1 MWAYTEQL
9 DLATLK
15 NNLKSIV
22 IIKHS
27 NRCSI
32 SALALGRVLKRKSEI
47 NEFAIVH
54 LIDVVTNRETS
65 LKIAE
70 ELGVRHESPQIIVIK
85 EGKVVYTE
93 SHMAIRSACKLY
105 ATGHVSAVRSIIF
118 LCLASQGS

>member
-93 SHMAIRSACKLY
+93 SHMAIKPDLLL
-105 ATGHVSAVRSIIF
+105 TH
-118 LCLASQGS
+118 L